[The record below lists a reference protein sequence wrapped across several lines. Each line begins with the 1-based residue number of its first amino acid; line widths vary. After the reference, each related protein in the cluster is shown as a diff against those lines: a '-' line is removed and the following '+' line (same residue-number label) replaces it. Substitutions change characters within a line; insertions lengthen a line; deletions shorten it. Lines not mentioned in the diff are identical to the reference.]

1 MMLSSLPYYAVV
13 VNLLYSFNLVNYS
26 DLDEIFAFQTGNIS
40 GLVEMELNEAT
51 IDDLVDSPKIV
62 HQPKMQ
68 PEVVILS
75 TPSTDGLPQPP
86 VSKPWLE
93 KLTTSSPGPS
103 FTPLLFWSIGIYLV
117 SLQGKSVFCVLIAFR
132 NSSSDSNHSFR

>member
-51 IDDLVDSPKIV
+51 IDDLMDIPKIV
-62 HQPKMQ
+62 HQPKL

-86 VSKPWLE
+86 PVSKPLLE

-117 SLQGKSVFCVLIAFR
+117 SLQGKSIFCVLIVFR
-132 NSSSDSNHSFR
+132 NT